1 MYVSGAGVRT
11 KLAVYAVLVALLS
24 VLFVSGAAA
33 QSTHSATLNWTL
45 STDSGSTYNAYRIS
59 GACPSSA
66 TTGQGT
72 KLTSTPL
79 ASGTTTFTDAG
90 LAVGSYCY
98 YVTAVLNGAESVP
111 SNLAPAVVLPQAP
124 SALTVTVK

>member
-1 MYVSGAGVRT
+1 MSVSGAGVRT
-11 KLAVYAVLVALLS
+11 KLAVYAVLVALFS
-24 VLFVSGAAA
+24 VLFVNGAAA